1 MYLKTILKFPVSIHL
16 HLYGRLP
23 PFRLYVI
30 TEERRDSV
38 FRVKESTTLGL
49 SSASQSENQI
59 SNYLHFRRVT
69 LHSPSSKLNTWTDR
83 SPTAITA
90 CHCQWVSKMA
100 RFWAGSNIPSS
111 QRISPLIKCNTYL
124 LHSSTLNFLGLLKLC
139 AGSPR
144 G

>member
-1 MYLKTILKFPVSIHL
+1 MYLKTILKFPVNIHL
-16 HLYGRLP
+16 RLYGRLP
-23 PFRLYVI
+23 PFRLCVI
-30 TEERRDSV
+30 TKESKDFT
-38 FRVKESTTLGL
+38 FRVKESRTLGL
-49 SSASQSENQI
+49 SQASQSENEI

-90 CHCQWVSKMA
+90 CHCQWVSKIA
-100 RFWAGSNIPSS
+100 RFWAGSSIPSS
-111 QRISPLIKCNTYL
+111 QHISPLIKCNTYL
-124 LHSSTLNFLGLLKLC
+124 HHSSTLNILGLLKLC